1 MKNKVI
7 NSVLNAL
14 WGIKVV
20 FLLLCTI
27 ECYSTL
33 QWGWIFVWVPE
44 IAISYVLIKRQ
55 IEAMRKQ
62 ERKNE
67 YSVERRDVI

>member
-14 WGIKVV
+14 WGIKIV
-20 FLLLCTI
+20 FLMLCTF
-27 ECYSTL
+27 ECYSSL
-33 QWGWIFVWVPE
+33 EWGWLFVWVPE
-44 IAISYVLIKRQ
+44 IAISCVLIMRQ
-55 IEAMRKQ
+55 IEAMKKQ

-67 YSVERRDVI
+67 YSVERRDAI